1 MIERGLL
8 DVHARPETRKLR
20 ADVGIG
26 ASEARTVL
34 LNANMTAYSISLI
47 DRGVRSLGT

>member
-26 ASEARTVL
+26 ASEARTVECKHD
-34 LNANMTAYSISLI
+34 SIQHI
-47 DRGVRSLGT
+47 VD